1 MKSLFLQFDVTVLKQ
16 NTKLVACT
24 CICVLYTLVLNFVSV
39 SYILVVKVLLLLNYL
54 TVYKRKTEPS
64 KYELQYR
71 SGENRDDVSL
81 STVLAL

>member
-1 MKSLFLQFDVTVLKQ
+1 M
-16 NTKLVACT
+16 
-24 CICVLYTLVLNFVSV
+24 I
-39 SYILVVKVLLLLNYL
+39 VKVLLLLNYL

-81 STVLAL
+81 STVLACADLEGGLGGSTTTTTTPGKLK